1 MMLVFWV
8 AILFLPAVGFIVGR
22 TDNDRRWIGAFAGL
36 VACICLGFAAAAFHT
51 DDTAY
56 SDTYYVIVDV
66 DYLMRIVIGFAILC
80 VLWWLM
86 STKAARLPR
95 HLSPM
100 LFWTWQVGSVM
111 AILPYLQGIIHVPQ
125 AAVDQAS
132 WLIMS
137 QSVGGWL
144 VVVSIGATFVATL
157 IALVNIWRTRRNA
170 LRMDKT
176 GN

>member
-1 MMLVFWV
+1 MMLVLWV

-22 TDNDRRWIGAFAGL
+22 NDNDRRWIGAFAGL
-36 VACICLGFAAAAFHT
+36 VAGICLGLAAATFHT
-51 DDTAY
+51 DNTAY
-56 SDTYYVIVDV
+56 GDTYYVIVDV
-66 DYLMRIVIGFAILC
+66 DYLMRVVIGFAILC

-95 HLSPM
+95 HLSPI
-100 LFWTWQVGSVM
+100 LFWTWQIGCVM
-111 AILPYLQGIIHVPQ
+111 AILPYLRGIIHDPQ
-125 AAVDQAS
+125 AAHDQPS

-137 QSVGGWL
+137 QSAGGWL

-176 GN
+176 GH

>member
-1 MMLVFWV
+1 MMLVLWV

-22 TDNDRRWIGAFAGL
+22 NDNDRRSIGAFLGL
-36 VACICLGFAAAAFHT
+36 VACVGLGFAAAAFHT

-56 SDTYYVIVDV
+56 GDTYYVIVDV
-66 DYLMRIVIGFAILC
+66 DYLMRVVIGFAILC

-95 HLSPM
+95 HLSPI
-100 LFWTWQVGSVM
+100 LFWTWQIGCVM
-111 AILPYLQGIIHVPQ
+111 AILPFLRGIIYAPQ
-125 AAVDQAS
+125 AAHDQPS

-144 VVVSIGATFVATL
+144 VVVSIGATFIATL

>member
-1 MMLVFWV
+1 MMLVLWV
-8 AILFLPAVGFIVGR
+8 AILVLPAVGFIVGR
-22 TDNDRRWIGAFAGL
+22 NDNDRRWIGAFAGL
-36 VACICLGFAAAAFHT
+36 VAGVCLGFATATFQAN
-51 DDTAY
+51 DTAH

-66 DYLMRIVIGFAILC
+66 DYLMRVVIGFAILC
-80 VLWWLM
+80 VSWWLM
-86 STKAARLPR
+86 STTAARLPR
-95 HLSPM
+95 HLSPI

-125 AAVDQAS
+125 AALDQTG

-137 QSVGGWL
+137 QSVGGWF

>member
-1 MMLVFWV
+1 MMLVLWV
-8 AILFLPAVGFIVGR
+8 AILFLPAVGFIVGG
-22 TDNDRRWIGAFAGL
+22 TDNDRRWIGAFSGL
-36 VACICLGFAAAAFHT
+36 VTGVCLGFAAAAFHT

-66 DYLMRIVIGFAILC
+66 DYLMRVVIGFAILC
-80 VLWWLM
+80 VSWWLM

-95 HLSPM
+95 QLSPAF
-100 LFWTWQVGSVM
+100 FWTWQVGSVM
-111 AILPYLQGIIHVPQ
+111 AILPYLRAIIHVPQ
-125 AAVDQAS
+125 AAHDQPS

-176 GN
+176 GH